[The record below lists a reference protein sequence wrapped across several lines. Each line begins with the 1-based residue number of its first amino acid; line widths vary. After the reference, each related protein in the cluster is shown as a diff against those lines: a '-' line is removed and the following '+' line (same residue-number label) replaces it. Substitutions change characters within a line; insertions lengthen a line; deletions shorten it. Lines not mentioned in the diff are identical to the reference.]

1 MPYVII
7 VNNDNSLYGSQ
18 KRKIMQREKLF
29 NELWILVPQ
38 YYNGFDMAKCT
49 VVMRYLLPI
58 SKEFRT
64 ETLTLSQERYEDCLK
79 YVLPINTD
87 ITKEFGQ
94 VEMNLTFTMLTV
106 DDYGGIVQ
114 HVRKTDN
121 HILTVTQLP
130 NWDNFVPDSSL
141 AAIDQR
147 ILAQDAQI
155 EALKELA
162 NVINTNKADNIVYD
176 KNKETLQLSS
186 NGVEIGDKVSVRDML
201 DDGIPVVDLNNTSG
215 DSTDTDVDSDN
226 NCDCGCDCN
235 DNVNVVEF

>member
-1 MPYVII
+1 MPYVIL
-7 VNNDNSLYGSQ
+7 VNEDNSLYASC
-18 KRKIMQREKLF
+18 KRRIMQREKLF

-64 ETLTLSQERYEDCLK
+64 ETLTLSQERYKDCLK
-79 YVLPINTD
+79 YVLPVDTS

-94 VEMNLTFTMLTV
+94 IEMNLTFTMLTV

-121 HILTVTQLP
+121 HVLTVTRLP
-130 NWDNFVPDSSL
+130 NWDEFVPDASL

-155 EALKELA
+155 EALKDLA
-162 NVINTNKADNIVYD
+162 NVIESNKADNIVYD
-176 KNKETLQLSS
+176 KIRETLQLSS
-186 NGVEIGDKVSVRDML
+186 NGVRIGDKVSVKDML
-201 DDGIPVVDLNNTSG
+201 SDGFPVVDLNSIDGSG
-215 DSTDTDVDSDN
+215 SDTMEPEDDS
-226 NCDCGCDCN
+226 
-235 DNVNVVEF
+235 VVEF